1 MGNFTAEESPRPQA
15 GAGVDLSMN
24 SASEESRLGIIGFT
38 SPAFALSALG
48 LPVLAILPPL
58 YTELGISLTAVGII
72 FGVARFFDVFTDPLF
87 GLFGDRIET
96 RWGRRRPAI
105 FVGVPVLLIGA
116 GGLFFPE
123 NPANSGMLLVSLL
136 ILYVGWTLLAI
147 AHTTWAAE
155 LSNDYHQ
162 RTRIMGALQFWGL
175 LGSVIVL
182 AIPAIVDQFNPEGG
196 MRLRAEVMGW
206 LILASTLI
214 LFSLSLKSMP
224 EPNMPAQPQLGLRTA
239 WAAIRNNP
247 GLKRIVAANL
257 LLGLQGGI
265 NGSVHFFF
273 ISQVLNLPDSASLF
287 LVLIFVTG
295 LTFVPFFVWLSGKI
309 GKHQTFCFGALQSTI
324 ATGLFFVAPS
334 AEFWWV
340 FFIFILVGV
349 NFGAQ
354 DLLMRSIMADVVDQ
368 DRVDSG
374 ADRGALYYSTLTL
387 TNKLGAGLAVLIIY
401 PILDVVGFNAGGS
414 NSQDTLDA
422 VRIVVAASP
431 TAITFIVA
439 LIMWHFPIDQAAQED
454 LRVQIER
461 SR

>member
-1 MGNFTAEESPRPQA
+1 
-15 GAGVDLSMN
+15 MN
-24 SASEESRLGIIGFT
+24 KTLGESRFGIVGFT
-38 SPAFALSALG
+38 SPAFALAALG

-58 YTELGISLTAVGII
+58 YTELGISLTAVGVI
-72 FGVARFFDVFTDPLF
+72 FGIARFFDVFTDPLF
-87 GLFGDRIET
+87 GVFGDRINT

-105 FVGVPVLLIGA
+105 AVGIPILMIGA
-116 GGLFFPE
+116 GGLFFPD
-123 NPANSGMLLVSLL
+123 NPADGAMLLVSLL
-136 ILYVGWTLLAI
+136 VLYIGWTLLAI
-147 AHTTWAAE
+147 AHTAWAAE

-206 LILASTLI
+206 LILASILI
-214 LFSLSLKSMP
+214 LFALSLKSMP
-224 EPNMPAQPQLGLRTA
+224 EPELRPQPQLGLRAA
-239 WAAIRNNP
+239 WTAIRDNA
-247 GLKRIVAANL
+247 GLKRIVVANL

-273 ISQVLNLPDSASLF
+273 INEVLNLPEAASLF

-295 LTFVPFFVWLSGKI
+295 LTFVPFFVWLSGRI
-309 GKHQTFCFGALQSTI
+309 GKHQTLCLGALQSTV

-334 AEFWWV
+334 ADFWWV
-340 FFIFILVGV
+340 LFIFILVGV

-368 DRVDSG
+368 DRVNSG
-374 ADRGALYYSTLTL
+374 ADRGALYYSMLTL
-387 TNKLGAGLAVLIIY
+387 TNKLGAGLAVMIIY
-401 PILDVVGFNAGGS
+401 PILDAVGFDAGGA

-431 TAITFIVA
+431 TTITFLVA
-439 LIMWHFPIDQAAQED
+439 LIMWRFPIDQTEQEA
-454 LRVQIER
+454 LRAQIEQT
-461 SR
+461 